1 MNIQLTDTA
10 KEKILS
16 YNQNNMPVK
25 VKITGYNWCG
35 AKLGVVSEKQQVNDE
50 LFDIDGAKI
59 IISQDLLHAAKGLKI
74 NYISN
79 WFKKEF
85 EVIPQ

>member
-25 VKITGYNWCG
+25 VKITGYN
-35 AKLGVVSEKQQVNDE
+35 
-50 LFDIDGAKI
+50 
-59 IISQDLLHAAKGLKI
+59 
-74 NYISN
+74 
-79 WFKKEF
+79 
-85 EVIPQ
+85 